1 MKKKTITLKVSPTVL
16 LLAIILLCIVWTL
29 IRLPRRE
36 KKALRID
43 DTPVLVDKI
52 RTLGELTTVVYY
64 DEFVIQGSK
73 QNFFSTTPLGA
84 LARDSFG
91 KDVDDHLVIVAKGT
105 VRAGIDFL
113 EMSGDDIRFVK
124 DTVFIQLPEAQYLD
138 IIINPSDFEVFA
150 ESGSWNHAQVTYLQ
164 DAARERLIRGADGYG
179 LKRKAYEG
187 AMDAITTLVEAAGY
201 SHVRFDHRPSYIK
214 IPPLRD

>member
-1 MKKKTITLKVSPTVL
+1 
-16 LLAIILLCIVWTL
+16 
-29 IRLPRRE
+29 
-36 KKALRID
+36 
-43 DTPVLVDKI
+43 
-52 RTLGELTTVVYY
+52 
-64 DEFVIQGSK
+64 
-73 QNFFSTTPLGA
+73 
-84 LARDSFG
+84 
-91 KDVDDHLVIVAKGT
+91 
-105 VRAGIDFL
+105 
-113 EMSGDDIRFVK
+113 MSGEDIRFVK

-138 IIINPSDFEVFA
+138 VIINPSDFEVFA

-201 SHVRFDHRPSYIK
+201 TYVRFDHRPSYIK